1 MNNILSGPVAGFF
14 EAERAEDLEALAR
27 CFGERATVRDEARVI
42 HGSDAI
48 KRWMK
53 DAKAKYHH
61 TSEPIAVSHHDGKT
75 VVTARVAGAFP
86 NSPLDLEHVFVVE
99 GGRIASLEIR

>member
-1 MNNILSGPVAGFF
+1 MTIALSGPVAGYF
-14 EAERAEDLEALAR
+14 EAERAEDLEALGR
-27 CFGERATVRDEARVI
+27 CFGERATVRDEGRVI
-42 HGSDAI
+42 EGSAAI

-61 TSEPIAVSHHDGKT
+61 TAEPIAVSHDNGKT
-75 VVTARVAGAFP
+75 IVTARVTGAFP
-86 NSPLDLEHVFVVE
+86 NSPLDLQHIFVVE